1 MSDDGFLHNGYSLG
15 LFKTAGTNELEP
27 GNVWRLSGFRRDLVP
42 YRGKTS
48 DFIIYCSTDSKPTA
62 RSCALEQLLQFERN
76 IHYLADPTLTGA
88 ETAPLS
94 VVRRLTKQ
102 SYPTKANLK

>member
-48 DFIIYCSTDSKPTA
+48 ELYY
-62 RSCALEQLLQFERN
+62 LL
-76 IHYLADPTLTGA
+76 LD
-88 ETAPLS
+88 
-94 VVRRLTKQ
+94 
-102 SYPTKANLK
+102 